1 MLWEGH
7 LCLGLTID
15 MNLSD
20 CQMKKTTTRARP
32 KRKFHAIMHFRF
44 VSMIHSF
51 VLGGHFAVYESKES
65 NADTLQDEKKSEKKI
80 LVGRKK
86 IIIITLLLFAFVL

>member
-1 MLWEGH
+1 
-7 LCLGLTID
+7 
-15 MNLSD
+15 
-20 CQMKKTTTRARP
+20 
-32 KRKFHAIMHFRF
+32 MHFRF